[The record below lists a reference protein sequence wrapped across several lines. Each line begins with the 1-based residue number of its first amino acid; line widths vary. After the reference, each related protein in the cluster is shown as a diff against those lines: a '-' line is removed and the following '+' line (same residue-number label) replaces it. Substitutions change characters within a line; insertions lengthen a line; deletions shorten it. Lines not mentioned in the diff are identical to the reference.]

1 MDMFDFEKLIVYGK
15 AKEYYSQLQ
24 DLTESV
30 YLKQPLKNQL
40 ERASL
45 SIILN
50 IAEGSGRKTKPD
62 KKNFMIIARGSVFEC
77 VAILDLLQQACLI
90 DQVVY
95 QSLYSYADE
104 LSRMLYSMIISL
116 EQS

>member
-1 MDMFDFEKLIVYGK
+1 MFDFEKLIIYGK

-24 DLTESV
+24 DLTESE

-50 IAEGSGRKTKPD
+50 IAEGSGRKTKPA

-77 VAILDLLQQACLI
+77 VAILDLLQQACLL
-90 DQVVY
+90 DQAVY

-104 LSRMLYSMIISL
+104 LSRMLYAMIISL

>member
-1 MDMFDFEKLIVYGK
+1 MFDFEKLIVYGK

-24 DLTESV
+24 DLTESE
-30 YLKQPLKNQL
+30 YLKQPFKNQL

-77 VAILDLLQQACLI
+77 AAILDILQQVGAI
-90 DQVVY
+90 DQAGY
-95 QSLYSYADE
+95 QSLYSNADE
-104 LSRMLYSMIISL
+104 LSRMLYAMIISL